1 VRGRPGDP
9 AVSGLAD
16 GWRLAVGTLTVLPT
30 RPPRRVDGAT
40 AASAMTV
47 APVVGLLLGV
57 PAVLLVG
64 VLHADRPPLVPGSQ
78 ASRFLVAALVIGL
91 LALLT
96 RGMHL
101 DGLADTADGLGSG
114 KAPDAALAVMRRSDI
129 GPFGVITLVLVL
141 LVQVAA
147 LAQLLGRGFGTPALL
162 VALTVSRLTLPLACS
177 RGIPAARPEG
187 LGHLVAGSVGRGRLV
202 LSAVT
207 AVAALSGALLVAA
220 AVWPDATA
228 GLPDATAGLPAPV
241 DGALVAASRYGLGW
255 FLIGLGATVVVPL
268 GVTAL
273 FLRRC
278 LRRFGGI
285 TGDVLGA
292 CVEVSFTSALLV
304 SCLL

>member
-1 VRGRPGDP
+1 M
-9 AVSGLAD
+9 SSLAD

-30 RPPRRVDGAT
+30 RPPRQVDDTT
-40 AASAMTV
+40 AASAMAL
-47 APVVGLLLGV
+47 APVVGLLLAV
-57 PAVLLVG
+57 PAVVLVR
-64 VLHADRPPLVPGSQ
+64 VLHADRPPLVPGSR
-78 ASRFLVAALVIGL
+78 ASTFLVAALVIGL

-114 KAPDAALAVMRRSDI
+114 KAPGEALAVMRKSDI
-129 GPFGVITLVLVL
+129 GPFGVLTLVLVL

-147 LAQLLGRGFGTPALL
+147 LTQLLGRGFGTPALL
-162 VALTVSRLTLPLACS
+162 VALTVSRLALPLACS

-187 LGHLVAGSVGRGRLV
+187 LGHLVAGTVGRGRLV
-202 LSAVT
+202 LSTVV
-207 AVAALSGALLVAA
+207 AVAALLAVFLVAA
-220 AVWPDATA
+220 AVTPDVTV
-228 GLPDATAGLPAPV
+228 GLPAPV
-241 DGALVAASRYGLGW
+241 DAELVAASRYGLGW
-255 FLIGLGATVVVPL
+255 LLAGLATTVVVPL

-278 LRRFGGI
+278 LRRFGGV

-292 CVEVSFTSALLV
+292 CVEVTFTSVLLV